1 MTKSAFLFVTSQE
14 KEKTQI
20 VHSHARKTRLRF
32 LLFFYEEMRTLMNSD
47 GIAKVVFEEVH
58 EGFVI
63 TLYEDGC
70 IAIEDIGYQTDPTLP
85 HIMLSKTV
93 ACAVSNFF
101 TRPDVVQR
109 LK

>member
-1 MTKSAFLFVTSQE
+1 
-14 KEKTQI
+14 
-20 VHSHARKTRLRF
+20 
-32 LLFFYEEMRTLMNSD
+32 MNSD